1 MIFFELFKSFFQ
13 IGLFSFGGGYA
24 ALPLIKEQVM
34 VVHDWMSLDEFA
46 DIITI
51 SQMTPGPIAINAA
64 THVGIKMA
72 GILGGMAATFSNI
85 LPCIII
91 ASIVGY
97 FFFKYRNL
105 KIMQAIMKG
114 LRPASVALIAAAG
127 FSIVL
132 LAFFG
137 EKISIDS
144 LDLVAVVIFAGAL
157 FLLRKYKLNPI
168 LTMLITGGVAACAY
182 MLIDKI
188 Q

>member
-1 MIFFELFKSFFQ
+1 MIFIELFKSFFQ

-72 GILGGMAATFSNI
+72 GLLGGLAATFSNI

-91 ASIVGY
+91 ASVVGF

-137 EKISIDS
+137 EKISIYN
-144 LDLVAVVIFAGAL
+144 LDIVAVVIFAIAL
-157 FLLRKYKLNPI
+157 FFLRKFKINPI
-168 LTMLITGGVAACAY
+168 FMMLICGGAAAAVY
-182 MLIDKI
+182 AVMGKL
-188 Q
+188 